1 MKNIVATGWICYR
14 RSGTCSDQVVVFHS
28 WMLVWSF
35 FLTLRWLGRN
45 AVDVDSL
52 AAAAVEEH
60 PVSGVAVDWMWMR
73 VLSQP
78 VTFVLA

>member
-1 MKNIVATGWICYR
+1 MR
-14 RSGTCSDQVVVFHS
+14 RMDSN
-28 WMLVWSF
+28 
-35 FLTLRWLGRN
+35 FLTLRRLGRD

>member
-1 MKNIVATGWICYR
+1 MR
-14 RSGTCSDQVVVFHS
+14 RMDSN
-28 WMLVWSF
+28 
-35 FLTLRWLGRN
+35 FLTLRRLGRD

-60 PVSGVAVDWMWMR
+60 SVSGVAVDWMWMR

-78 VTFVLA
+78 VTFVHNGIQVKTPASQSGRTLQIYSASFL

>member
-1 MKNIVATGWICYR
+1 MR
-14 RSGTCSDQVVVFHS
+14 RMDGN
-28 WMLVWSF
+28 

-78 VTFVLA
+78 VTFVLAQRNPG

>member
-1 MKNIVATGWICYR
+1 
-14 RSGTCSDQVVVFHS
+14 
-28 WMLVWSF
+28 MLRLVSY

>member
-1 MKNIVATGWICYR
+1 MR
-14 RSGTCSDQVVVFHS
+14 RMDGN
-28 WMLVWSF
+28 

-52 AAAAVEEH
+52 AAAAVEEY